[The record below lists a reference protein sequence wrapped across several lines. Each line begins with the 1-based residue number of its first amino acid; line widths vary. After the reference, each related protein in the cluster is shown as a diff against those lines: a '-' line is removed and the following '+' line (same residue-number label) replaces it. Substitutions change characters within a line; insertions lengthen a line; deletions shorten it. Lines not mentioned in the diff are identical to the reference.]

1 MAFAASSPVL
11 IDRLWSADTRN
22 ARIVRMVTLAVIG
35 SLILAI
41 SAKIK
46 VPLEPVPITM
56 QVFVILAMG
65 AILGSKLGA
74 ATVLLYLAEGA
85 TGLPVF
91 TGTPEKGI
99 GLAYMMGGTG
109 GYLLG
114 YVAAAYAVGWLAER
128 GWDRTFFTSGVAMVA
143 GIALIYIPGV
153 LWLGSL
159 FGWDKPILEWGFY
172 PFIMADLAKAGLAM
186 ALLPLTWKLFGKQR

>member
-1 MAFAASSPVL
+1 MAIAANQSVL
-11 IDRLWSADTRN
+11 IDHLWTADTPA
-22 ARIVRMVTLAVIG
+22 ARRTRMIVTAIVG

-65 AILGSKLGA
+65 AALGSKLAA

-85 TGLPVF
+85 AGLPVF

-114 YVAAAYAVGWLAER
+114 YVFAAYAVGWLAER
-128 GWDRTFFTSGVAMVA
+128 GWDRSILTSGAAMLA

-153 LWLGSL
+153 LWLGAL

-172 PFIMADLAKAGLAM
+172 PFIGVDLLKGALAM
-186 ALLPLTWKLFGKQR
+186 AVLPIAWKLLGRSR